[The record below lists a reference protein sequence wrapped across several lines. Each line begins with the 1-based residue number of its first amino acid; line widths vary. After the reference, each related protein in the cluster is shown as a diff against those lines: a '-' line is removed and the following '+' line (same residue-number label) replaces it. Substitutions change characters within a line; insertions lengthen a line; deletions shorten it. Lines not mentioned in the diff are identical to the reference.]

1 MSHEQ
6 YEDYQD
12 CIAACHACIVACN
25 HFEACA
31 LQEPHISPFR
41 TAIGLA
47 SDCSQLCGTAV
58 ALMSGG
64 SPFTPQACA
73 LCARACQACADECAK
88 NSQDYSQQCAE
99 ACRICMRECARTA
112 AEGGR

>member
-1 MSHEQ
+1 MSHEEF
-6 YEDYQD
+6 EDYQE

-31 LQEPHISPFR
+31 LQEPDIAHLR

-47 SDCSQLCGTAV
+47 SDSSQLCGVVV

-64 SPFTPQACA
+64 SLFAPHACA
-73 LCARACQACADECAK
+73 LCAQVCHACARECAAL
-88 NSQDYSQQCAE
+88 SEDYGQQCAE
-99 ACRICMRECARTA
+99 ACRLSSEACAQA
-112 AEGGR
+112 ARRH

>member
-1 MSHEQ
+1 MSHEK

-31 LQEPHISPFR
+31 LQEPDISQMR

-47 SDCSQLCGTAV
+47 SDCSQLCGVAV

-64 SPFTPQACA
+64 SPFTAPACELCAQACEACA
-73 LCARACQACADECAK
+73 LECIEED
-88 NSQDYSQQCAE
+88 QDYSQQCAE
-99 ACRICMRECARTA
+99 ACRLCSQACGLAARVH
-112 AEGGR
+112 